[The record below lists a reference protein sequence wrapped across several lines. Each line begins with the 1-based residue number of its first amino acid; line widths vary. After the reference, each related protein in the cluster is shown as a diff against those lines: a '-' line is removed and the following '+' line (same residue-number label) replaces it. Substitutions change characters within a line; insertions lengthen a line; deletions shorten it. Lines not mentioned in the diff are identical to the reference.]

1 MWMALPRHGC
11 CSGLP
16 TAEIA
21 PGTVEPQP
29 RHHEWDA
36 NRTDESDSSLR
47 RRS

>member
-1 MWMALPRHGC
+1 MWIALPRHGC
-11 CSGLP
+11 RSEHP

-21 PGTVEPQP
+21 PWTVEPQP
-29 RHHEWDA
+29 RHHEWLA

>member
-1 MWMALPRHGC
+1 MWMALLRHGC
-11 CSGLP
+11 RSGHA

-21 PGTVEPQP
+21 PCTVEAQP
-29 RHHEWDA
+29 RHLEWDA